1 MPPLTNGTKVVAA
14 LFAGSSVIHTFRP
27 QVFED
32 TVPHFLPYHR
42 ELVYLSGAAEILCA
56 AGLMVPRTR
65 HYAAIASAAL
75 LVAVFPANVQMVVD
89 AGEDLVRNGAT
100 TARGVTLG
108 VLLVRLPLQWPLVR
122 WAWKARRTR

>member
-1 MPPLTNGTKVVAA
+1 MPPLSTGTKIVAA

-32 TVPHFLPYHR
+32 TVPDVLPYHR

-56 AGLMVPRTR
+56 VGLMVPRTR

-89 AGEDLVRNGAT
+89 AGEDLVRNGANT
-100 TARGVTLG
+100 QRGITLG
-108 VLLVRLPLQWPLVR
+108 VLLVRLPLQWPLIR
-122 WAWKARRTR
+122 WAWRAR